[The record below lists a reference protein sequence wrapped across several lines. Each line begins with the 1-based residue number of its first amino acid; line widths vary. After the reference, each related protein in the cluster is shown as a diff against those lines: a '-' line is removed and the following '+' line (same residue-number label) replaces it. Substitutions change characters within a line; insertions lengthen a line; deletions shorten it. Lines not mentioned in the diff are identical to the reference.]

1 LQNSQH
7 LIIYLLSFAVFLV
20 VKSSSNKINHHKKA
34 IQPKQKPTKK
44 AIQPKQKPTKK
55 AIQPKQ
61 KPTKK
66 ATSSERRIG
75 SQHTAKRSPSPAK
88 TIVERKADKQEH
100 SEDKGKTV
108 RPETEVVTYSEID
121 FQLREITPTGKQVL
135 VGPPSLTRFERA
147 RITGARSLQ
156 LSLGAPALIK
166 IPEKVKDSV
175 TLASLELDAKALPI
189 SIRRVLPNGLYQD
202 IPADWL
208 K

>member
-20 VKSSSNKINHHKKA
+20 VKSWNKTNPRKKA
-34 IQPKQKPTKK
+34 TQSKQKSGKKATQSKQKP
-44 AIQPKQKPTKK
+44 A
-55 AIQPKQ
+55 
-61 KPTKK
+61 KK
-66 ATSSERRIG
+66 ATSNKSKVAPQ
-75 SQHTAKRSPSPAK
+75 STAKLSPASQRK
-88 TIVERKADKQEH
+88 LDQEERSKEIKKA
-100 SEDKGKTV
+100 S
-108 RPETEVVTYSEID
+108 RPEDEVVTYGEID
-121 FQLREITPTGKQVL
+121 FQLREITPSGKQVL
-135 VGPPSLTRFERA
+135 VGPSFLTRFERA

-166 IPEKVKDSV
+166 VPEEVKDSV

>member
-20 VKSSSNKINHHKKA
+20 VKSSLNKTNPHKKA
-34 IQPKQKPTKK
+34 TQSKQKP
-44 AIQPKQKPTKK
+44 A
-55 AIQPKQ
+55 
-61 KPTKK
+61 KK
-66 ATSSERRIG
+66 ATSNKSKVA
-75 SQHTAKRSPSPAK
+75 SQSTAKLSPASQRK
-88 TIVERKADKQEH
+88 LDQERSKETKKA
-100 SEDKGKTV
+100 S
-108 RPETEVVTYSEID
+108 RPEDEVVTYGEID
-121 FQLREITPTGKQVL
+121 FQLRETTPSGKQVL
-135 VGPPSLTRFERA
+135 VGPSFLTRFERA

-166 IPEKVKDSV
+166 VPEEVKDSV

>member
-1 LQNSQH
+1 MQNSQH

-20 VKSSSNKINHHKKA
+20 VKSSLNKTNPHKKA
-34 IQPKQKPTKK
+34 TQSKQKP
-44 AIQPKQKPTKK
+44 A
-55 AIQPKQ
+55 
-61 KPTKK
+61 KK
-66 ATSSERRIG
+66 ATSNKSKVAPQ
-75 SQHTAKRSPSPAK
+75 STAKLSPASQRK
-88 TIVERKADKQEH
+88 LDQEERSKEIKKA
-100 SEDKGKTV
+100 S
-108 RPETEVVTYSEID
+108 RPEDEVVTYGEID
-121 FQLREITPTGKQVL
+121 FQLREITPSGKQVL
-135 VGPPSLTRFERA
+135 VGPSFLTRFERA

-166 IPEKVKDSV
+166 VPEEVKDSV